1 MGGVGVLCEQ
11 VNIENYLYRSFFKIN
26 LKMKTWSYYILFSTS
41 FIWILEMKN
50 LKIQNSKLILKINF
64 IKSSKL
70 ILILIFRLLNN
81 NWPQYTLT
89 ELH

>member
-1 MGGVGVLCEQ
+1 
-11 VNIENYLYRSFFKIN
+11 
-26 LKMKTWSYYILFSTS
+26 
-41 FIWILEMKN
+41 MKN